1 MDYEKQALLQK
12 LTAQIQ
18 QQQAFL
24 DSKESQLNQ
33 MQQNLT
39 SGVVPTTADGGRGLE
54 ANMRNNLPWQLQPG
68 NLGDINSVIW
78 PFQFVTQ
85 NIESAP
91 NTNVR
96 TGFQV
101 TQEAAFVWMSFVKV
115 VYAVDGGGNMTYIDP
130 DQPGNAGQAYDLA
143 FTVRDSQSQR
153 SYENLPTDINTVG
166 HPRWPT
172 KYPRPMLLLPN
183 SNTEISFQNS
193 NDVNTY
199 VAFIVPFG
207 YRIRIQD
214 AQNILSLIY
223 A

>member
-1 MDYEKQALLQK
+1 MDYQKQALLQK

-18 QQQAFL
+18 QQQAYL
-24 DSKESQLNQ
+24 DNKEASLNQ
-33 MQQNLT
+33 MQASLT
-39 SGVVPTTADGGRGLE
+39 AGVVPTTADGGRGLQ
-54 ANMRNNLPWQLQPG
+54 ANMQNNLPFQLQPG

-85 NIESAP
+85 TVQCLP

-115 VYAVDGGGNMTYIDP
+115 VYAVDGGGNLTYIDP
-130 DQPGNAGQAYDLA
+130 DQPGDAGQAYDLA
-143 FTVRDSQSQR
+143 FTLRDSQSQR
-153 SYENLPTDINTVG
+153 SFENLPTDINTVG
-166 HPRWPT
+166 VPRWPT

-183 SNTEISFQNS
+183 SNYEVSWQNS
-193 NDVNTY
+193 NAANTY
-199 VAFIVPFG
+199 QPYLIPFG